1 MSARAE
7 PPVTAPSQ
15 PSRPAESRTT
25 APLRVGMI
33 LMAAGLAVLMS
44 GQFAGADVADY
55 LEKPIVAVRLERE
68 GRRVTDPRLQTI
80 IATEVGDRLHM
91 SAVRESITH
100 LFSLGRFEDVRV
112 HAAAEGAGV
121 ALTYELLPLYPVQGI
136 VFVGLGGAEG
146 VSGGR
151 LRRAITDRFGNA
163 PRIGRAADMA
173 RLIQGEFQAAGYP
186 HAAVTLRTDIEHLS
200 ERSTLVF
207 SIEPGT
213 RTLIGA
219 VAVAGSFGV
228 SSAELLDR
236 LDIAVGRPYLP
247 EVLRTRIAAL
257 VEARRSRGF
266 YAARLTVAA
275 ELIDRDQRA
284 RLTVSAEDG
293 PRVRVV
299 FKGDPWPTD
308 RRADLVPIAREG
320 SIDEDLLEDSSI
332 RIEQFLRSMG
342 YRDAK
347 APFTREA
354 TGGEMLI
361 TFTITRGPLYRISER
376 TLTGPDL
383 LPIGSFEPRLQVRA
397 GQPYSAEA
405 LEEDRLLIE
414 DVYHQQG
421 FATARAAVRTEVLAP
436 PSGGAEVP
444 VKVWIEV
451 AENARTVVGSVRTSG
466 SESVAERELTSQ
478 LGLQPGGP
486 FFLTQMALDRDQVQ
500 LLYANLGYRN
510 ATVEGNPGLSP
521 DGTRAD
527 VVFTVREGPR
537 LFVDHILIVGNLRTK
552 TATIERELQLKSGD
566 PLGLD
571 KVIESQRRLAA
582 LGLFRRARIS
592 ELAHG
597 GEDRRDLVVT
607 VDEAPVTTIG
617 YGGGLEAGQRIRRT
631 EAGGLARE
639 QLEVAPRAFF
649 EVGRRNL
656 FGKNRSINVFSRVG
670 LRPQSA
676 SRSIEAPTPGGY
688 GLSEYRLLGTFRE
701 PRVRG
706 TAADAFLTGTAEQ
719 QLRASFNFARR
730 AFSAEIARRL
740 TPTISASGN
749 YQIQR
754 TELFDEQIAP
764 ADQLLVDRLFPQVR
778 LSSFSS
784 SIIRDA
790 RDDPLDPAAGHLLS
804 ANGQIAARRIGSE
817 VGFAKTFLT
826 GQVFR
831 TLPGARRTIVAAAV
845 RVGLAAGFQ
854 GDVGPVAVS
863 LRDLPASERFFA
875 GGDTTVRGFALD
887 QLATVATIDANGF
900 PIGGNALVILNAE
913 LRIPVVGGFGVVGFF
928 DAGNV
933 FARSSDV
940 NVADLRGSLGFGV
953 RYKSPLGP
961 IRIDWGFKLDR
972 LEFASGVREPLTALH
987 ISLGQAF

>member
-1 MSARAE
+1 MA
-7 PPVTAPSQ
+7 
-15 PSRPAESRTT
+15 
-25 APLRVGMI
+25 LRLRFGRI
-33 LMAAGLAVLMS
+33 LVMAGLAVVVS
-44 GQFAGADVADY
+44 GQRGWADVSDY
-55 LEKPIVAVRLERE
+55 LEKPIVSVRLERE

-80 IATEVGDRLHM
+80 IETEVGDRLRM

-112 HAAAEGAGV
+112 HAAEEGAGV
-121 ALTYELLPLYPVQGI
+121 ALTYELLPLHPVQGI

-146 VSGGR
+146 VSAGR

-163 PRIGRAADMA
+163 PRIGRAAEMA
-173 RLIQGEFQAAGYP
+173 RVIQGELQAAGYP

-207 SIEPGT
+207 SIEHGT
-213 RTLIGA
+213 RTLIEGIE
-219 VAVAGSFGV
+219 VVGSFGV
-228 SSAELLDR
+228 PTPELLDR
-236 LDIAVGRPYLP
+236 LDLGVGRPYLP
-247 EVLRTRIAAL
+247 EAIRARTAAL
-257 VEARRSRGF
+257 VDERRGRGF

-275 ELIDRDQRA
+275 ELIDSDRRA

-299 FKGDPWPTD
+299 FKGDAWPTE

-320 SIDEDLLEDSSI
+320 SIDEDLLEDSSV
-332 RIEQFLRSMG
+332 RIEQFLRRLG

-347 APFTREA
+347 APFTREE

-361 TFTITRGPLYRISER
+361 TFTITKGPLYRIGER
-376 TLTGPDL
+376 AVTGPDL
-383 LPIGSFEPRLQVRA
+383 LPIGSFEPRLRARA

-405 LEEDRLLIE
+405 LEEDRLLVE

-421 FATARAAVRTEVLAP
+421 FATARVGVRTEVLAP
-436 PSGGAEVP
+436 PPGGAEVP
-444 VKVWIEV
+444 VKVWIEI

-466 SESVAERELTSQ
+466 NESVAESELTSP
-478 LGLQPGGP
+478 LGLQPGSP
-486 FFLTQMALDRDQVQ
+486 FFLTQMALDRDQIQ
-500 LLYANLGYRN
+500 LLYANRGYRN
-510 ATVEGNPGLSP
+510 ATVEGNPGPSP

-537 LFVDHILIVGNLRTK
+537 FFVDHILIVGNLRTK
-552 TATIERELQLKSGD
+552 TSTIERELQLKPGD

-571 KVIESQRRLAA
+571 KVVESQRRLAA
-582 LGLFRRARIS
+582 LGLFRRARIT

-597 GEDRRDLVVT
+597 GEAKRDLVVT

-649 EVGRRNL
+649 EIGRRNL

-670 LRPQSA
+670 LRPQNA
-676 SRSIEAPTPGGY
+676 SRSIDTPTAAGY

-701 PRVRG
+701 PRVWG
-706 TAADAFLTGTAEQ
+706 TTADAFLTGTAEQ

-740 TPTISASGN
+740 TPTVSASGS

-784 SIIRDA
+784 SIIRDT
-790 RDDPLDPAAGHLLS
+790 RDDPLDPSVGHYLS

-826 GQVFR
+826 GQMFR
-831 TLPGARRTIVAAAV
+831 TLPGARRTVVATAV

-854 GDVGPVAVS
+854 GDAGPFAVD

-887 QLATVATIDANGF
+887 QLATPATIDANGF
-900 PIGGNALVILNAE
+900 PIGGNGLVILNAE

-933 FARSSDV
+933 FARSSDIS
-940 NVADLRGSLGFGV
+940 VADLRGSVGFGM
-953 RYKSPLGP
+953 RYKSPIGP